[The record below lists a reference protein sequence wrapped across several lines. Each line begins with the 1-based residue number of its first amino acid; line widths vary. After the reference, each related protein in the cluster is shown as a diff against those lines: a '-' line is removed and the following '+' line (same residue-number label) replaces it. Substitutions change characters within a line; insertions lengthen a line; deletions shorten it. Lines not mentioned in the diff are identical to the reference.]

1 MPVGDILAKMAE
13 GKTLSAGE
21 IDETRLVL
29 NAFQSKLGALS
40 GLLDTTGRLNPNIFS
55 NAAGFSLL
63 PHESGSIYN
72 GENQTIATTT
82 WTTLVG
88 DAASPATWSKGLR
101 VDPATGY
108 IYCTGVP
115 RDSVLLIT
123 ARIRWASN
131 VASERLAVRWL
142 TDDASEIGTE
152 TVVPAALT
160 GDYHQYLT
168 HVRRTPSSET
178 YYKIQV
184 AHYAA
189 GDEVVA
195 GFNFNVTRLR

>member
-1 MPVGDILAKMAE
+1 MPVGDIIARLAG
-13 GKTLSAGE
+13 GKTLTSGE
-21 IDETRLVL
+21 IEQARLSL
-29 NAFQSKLGALS
+29 NALDSKIGALS
-40 GLLDTTGRLNPNIFS
+40 GLLDSTGRLWPDVFVNSSGMSI
-55 NAAGFSLL
+55 L
-63 PHESGSIYN
+63 PHECGAIYN
-72 GENQTIATTT
+72 GGNQTIATTT

-88 DAASPATWSKGLR
+88 DAASAATWNKGFR

-115 RDSVLLIT
+115 RDSVLLI
-123 ARIRWASN
+123 AVGVGWASN
-131 VASERLAVRWL
+131 VAGERLALRWL
-142 TDDASEIGTE
+142 ADDASEIDTE

-160 GDYHQYLT
+160 GDYYQSLT

-189 GDEVVA
+189 GNEVVT
-195 GFNFNVTRLR
+195 GFNFVVARLR